1 MKKFFAILVV
11 SMFGMPVFSAQNFT
25 LKTTSM
31 TPVNT
36 NVTTNNTNSVKGFAD
51 AFGYGINNML
61 GYSDTIGTVAGAAGV
76 RSTNNSNSYTGT
88 AGATG
93 TYTAPSLEQRSE
105 TRISTRSV
113 DPYFIE
119 VDGNRYMFIKDNH
132 DKVFNASDIL
142 GINDTKENV
151 FASLKPL
158 DKNGDNRLSG
168 DELTSAGIRIVRLN
182 QNGKLI
188 YKDKSK
194 DFKNSD
200 VVFIYM
206 SGLRKSYQNDQN
218 TGEFGLFDV
227 VVKRPDNTK
236 KIVTGI
242 VTFESEEEVK
252 KYLPNS

>member
-1 MKKFFAILVV
+1 
-11 SMFGMPVFSAQNFT
+11 MFGMPVFSAQNFT

-36 NVTTNNTNSVKGFAD
+36 NVTTNNTNSVNNFSD
-51 AFGYGINNML
+51 AVTYGIRNTVSYTGINNSSSSIL
-61 GYSDTIGTVAGAAGV
+61 TKNPTTRATVK
-76 RSTNNSNSYTGT
+76 
-88 AGATG
+88 
-93 TYTAPSLEQRSE
+93 
-105 TRISTRSV
+105 SV

-132 DKVFNASDIL
+132 DKVFNTSDIL

-151 FASLKPL
+151 FASLRPL
-158 DKNGDNRLSG
+158 DKNRDNRLSG
-168 DELTSAGIRIVRLN
+168 DELISAGVRIVRLN
-182 QNGKLI
+182 QDGKLI
-188 YKDKSK
+188 YNDKSK

>member
-1 MKKFFAILVV
+1 MKKFLAILMF

-25 LKTTSM
+25 LKATPTTPSDINSAI
-31 TPVNT
+31 NT
-36 NVTTNNTNSVKGFAD
+36 TNSVNNFSD
-51 AFGYGINNML
+51 AVTYGIRNTVSYTGINN
-61 GYSDTIGTVAGAAGV
+61 SSSSIRTKNPTTRATVK
-76 RSTNNSNSYTGT
+76 
-88 AGATG
+88 
-93 TYTAPSLEQRSE
+93 
-105 TRISTRSV
+105 SV

-188 YKDKSK
+188 YNDKSK

-200 VVFIYM
+200 VVFIYL
-206 SGLRKSYQNDQN
+206 SGLRKSYQNNQN

-227 VVKRPDNTK
+227 VVKNPDNTK

-242 VTFESEEEVK
+242 VTFENEEEVK

>member
-1 MKKFFAILVV
+1 MKKFLAILMF

-25 LKTTSM
+25 LKATPTTPADINSAI
-31 TPVNT
+31 NT
-36 NVTTNNTNSVKGFAD
+36 TNSVNNFSD
-51 AFGYGINNML
+51 AVTYGIRNTVSYTGINN
-61 GYSDTIGTVAGAAGV
+61 SSSSIRTKNPTTRATVK
-76 RSTNNSNSYTGT
+76 
-88 AGATG
+88 
-93 TYTAPSLEQRSE
+93 
-105 TRISTRSV
+105 SV

-200 VVFIYM
+200 VVFIYL
-206 SGLRKSYQNDQN
+206 SGLRKSYQNNQS

-242 VTFESEEEVK
+242 VTFENEEEVK

>member
-1 MKKFFAILVV
+1 MKKFLAILMF

-25 LKTTSM
+25 LKATPTTPADINSAI
-31 TPVNT
+31 NT
-36 NVTTNNTNSVKGFAD
+36 TNSVNNFSD
-51 AFGYGINNML
+51 AVTYGIRNTVSYTGINN
-61 GYSDTIGTVAGAAGV
+61 SSSSIRTKNPTTRATVK
-76 RSTNNSNSYTGT
+76 
-88 AGATG
+88 
-93 TYTAPSLEQRSE
+93 
-105 TRISTRSV
+105 SV

-151 FASLKPL
+151 FASLKQL
-158 DKNGDNRLSG
+158 DKNRDNRLSG
-168 DELTSAGIRIVRLN
+168 NELISAGVRIVRLN
-182 QNGKLI
+182 QDGKLI
-188 YKDKSK
+188 YNDKSK

>member
-36 NVTTNNTNSVKGFAD
+36 NVTINNTNSVNNFSD
-51 AFGYGINNML
+51 AVTYGIRNTVSYTGINN
-61 GYSDTIGTVAGAAGV
+61 SSSSIRTKNPTTRATVK
-76 RSTNNSNSYTGT
+76 
-88 AGATG
+88 
-93 TYTAPSLEQRSE
+93 
-105 TRISTRSV
+105 SV

-151 FASLKPL
+151 FASLKQL
-158 DKNGDNRLSG
+158 DKNRDNRLSG
-168 DELTSAGIRIVRLN
+168 NELISAGVRIVRLN
-182 QNGKLI
+182 QDGKLI
-188 YKDKSK
+188 YNDKSK

>member
-25 LKTTSM
+25 LKATPTTPADINSAI
-31 TPVNT
+31 NT
-36 NVTTNNTNSVKGFAD
+36 TNSVNNFSD
-51 AFGYGINNML
+51 AVTYGIRNTVSYTGINN
-61 GYSDTIGTVAGAAGV
+61 SSSSIRTKNPT
-76 RSTNNSNSYTGT
+76 
-88 AGATG
+88 
-93 TYTAPSLEQRSE
+93 
-105 TRISTRSV
+105 TRAIVKSV

-151 FASLKPL
+151 FASLKQL
-158 DKNGDNRLSG
+158 DKNRDNRLSG
-168 DELTSAGIRIVRLN
+168 NELISAGVRIVRLN
-182 QNGKLI
+182 QDGKLI
-188 YKDKSK
+188 YNDKSK